1 MTKQQALEK
10 TVRKFTNLI
19 DGKIL
24 SGVSVTAVISY
35 YESLCAGI
43 PDKAVMPKSGIMQNF
58 IEDGIK
64 DLEEDEDLY

>member
-1 MTKQQALEK
+1 MYKRQALEK

-24 SGVSVTAVISY
+24 SGVSVNTVISY
-35 YESLCAGI
+35 YESLCTDI
-43 PDKAVMPKSGIMQNF
+43 PGKTVMPKSGIMQNF
-58 IEDGIK
+58 IEDEIK